1 MKMGDVV
8 SHTLNENAR
17 GMILTQGESAKGQEF
32 FIVGWFENEKKNCVQ
47 TNRNTPQELV
57 EMELAK

>member
-1 MKMGDVV
+1 MGDVV

-17 GMILTQGESAKGQEF
+17 GMILTTGVSARGQEF

-47 TNRNTPQELV
+47 TTRNKPEELV
-57 EMELAK
+57 AL

>member
-1 MKMGDVV
+1 MKAGDVV

-17 GMILTQGESAKGQEF
+17 GVILTTGVSARGQEF
-32 FIVGWFENEKKNCVQ
+32 CVVGWFDGDKKNCVQ

>member
-8 SHTLNENAR
+8 SHVLNDNAR
-17 GMILTQGESAKGQEF
+17 GVILTEGKSARGQEF

-47 TNRNTPQELV
+47 TTRNKPEDLIA
-57 EMELAK
+57 L

>member
-17 GMILTQGESAKGQEF
+17 GIILTEGKSAMGQEF
-32 FIVGWFENEKKNCVQ
+32 FIVGWFENEKRNCVQ

-57 EMELAK
+57 ETELLK

>member
-17 GMILTQGESAKGQEF
+17 GLILTEG
-32 FIVGWFENEKKNCVQ
+32 
-47 TNRNTPQELV
+47 NRNTPQELV

>member
-17 GMILTQGESAKGQEF
+17 GLILTEGKSAMGQKF
-32 FIVGWFENEKKNCVQ
+32 FIVGWFDGDEKNCVQ

>member
-17 GMILTQGESAKGQEF
+17 GLILTEGKSAMGLKF
-32 FIVGWFENEKKNCVQ
+32 FIVGWFDGERRNCVQ
-47 TNRNTPQELV
+47 TNRNTPQELIA
-57 EMELAK
+57 L

>member
-17 GMILTQGESAKGQEF
+17 GMILTEGKSAFGQQF
-32 FIVGWFENEKKNCVQ
+32 FIVGWFDGDKRNCTQ

>member
-8 SHTLNENAR
+8 SHVLNEDAR
-17 GMILTQGESAKGQEF
+17 GIILTEGKSARGQEF

-47 TNRNTPQELV
+47 TTRNKPEDLIA
-57 EMELAK
+57 L

>member
-17 GMILTQGESAKGQEF
+17 GLILPEGKAAMGQKF
-32 FIVGWFENEKKNCVQ
+32 FIVGWVDGDKKNCVQ

-57 EMELAK
+57 EMELVK

>member
-1 MKMGDVV
+1 MKIGDVV

-17 GMILTQGESAKGQEF
+17 GMVLTQGKSAFGQEF
-32 FIVGWFENEKKNCVQ
+32 FIVGWFDGDKKNCVQ

>member
-8 SHTLNENAR
+8 SHTHNENAR
-17 GMILTQGESAKGQEF
+17 GLILTEGKSAMGHKC
-32 FIVGWFENEKKNCVQ
+32 FIVGWFDGDKKNCTQ

>member
-17 GMILTQGESAKGQEF
+17 GLILTEGKSAMDQKF

-47 TNRNTPQELV
+47 TSRNKPEDLIA
-57 EMELAK
+57 L

>member
-8 SHTLNENAR
+8 SHTLSENAR
-17 GMILTQGESAKGQEF
+17 GLILTEGRSAMGQKF
-32 FIVGWFENEKKNCVQ
+32 FIVGWFDGEKKICVQ

>member
-1 MKMGDVV
+1 MKIGDVV

-17 GMILTQGESAKGQEF
+17 GMVLTQGKSAFGQEF
-32 FIVGWFENEKKNCVQ
+32 FIVGCFDGDKKNCVQ

-57 EMELAK
+57 EMELVK

>member
-8 SHTLNENAR
+8 SHTLNRNAK
-17 GMILTQGESAKGQEF
+17 GIILTEGKSAMGQEF
-32 FIVGWFENEKKNCVQ
+32 FIVGWFENEKRNCVQ

-57 EMELAK
+57 ETELLK

>member
-8 SHTLNENAR
+8 STLNENAR
-17 GMILTQGESAKGQEF
+17 GVILTEGKSAMGQEF

-47 TNRNTPQELV
+47 TTRNKPEELV
-57 EMELAK
+57 ETELLK

>member
-17 GMILTQGESAKGQEF
+17 GMILTQGESARGQEF
-32 FIVGWFENEKKNCVQ
+32 FIVGWFESDKKNCVQ
-47 TNRNTPQELV
+47 PTRNKPEDLV
-57 EMELAK
+57 EVTK

>member
-8 SHTLNENAR
+8 SHTLSENAR
-17 GMILTQGESAKGQEF
+17 GIILTEGKSAMGQEF

-47 TNRNTPQELV
+47 TTRNKPEDLV
-57 EMELAK
+57 EVTK